1 MSSMLISVIVPVYNT
16 ESFLP
21 ACIESILSQTYQ
33 DIELLLIDDGS
44 TDRSG
49 AICDEYA
56 AKDSRVR
63 VFHKE
68 NGGVSSARNLGLDQ
82 ARGEYIHFVDSDDL
96 VLQGS
101 YQYISEVIFEC
112 SPDVICFN
120 YVRDACNNNALI
132 ISDGKYYDSIIDFAK
147 QCYIRVSMCFK
158 IVKRQFIEAHK
169 TRFEPI
175 PYSEDTVFI
184 WNLLRFEGSIF
195 NTSSKLYSYTTNPC
209 SAEQTRTINHVQRTV
224 ESLIVSNLRVK
235 EFVSSYSEC
244 PPVISNFTHK
254 YEILFNRILCTPYT
268 YCELKSLFAKC
279 AKIGTSHLAQH
290 REIKAY
296 NFLYHHP
303 LFFYILRS
311 FIRKFYFHR
320 HKIAPDSGDFLD
332 RMIKKE
338 SVEHS

>member
-21 ACIESILSQTYQ
+21 ASIESILSQTYQ

-82 ARGEYIHFVDSDDL
+82 ARGEYIHFVDSDDIL
-96 VLQGS
+96 LQGA
-101 YQYISEVIFEC
+101 YQYIAEVC
-112 SPDVICFN
+112 NSYSPDVISFD
-120 YVRDACNNNALI
+120 YFTDIRDKDALI
-132 ISDGKYYDSIIDFAK
+132 IDDGKFYDSIQTFTEHF
-147 QCYIRVSMCFK
+147 YIRVPVWIKVFK
-158 IVKRQFIEAHK
+158 RSYIEK
-169 TRFEPI
+169 QNTRFEPVI
-175 PYSEDTVFI
+175 YSEDTIFI
-184 WNLLRFEGSIF
+184 WNLLQTDGTIF
-195 NTSSKLYSYTTNPC
+195 STKSKLYSYTTNPC
-209 SAEQTRTINHVQRTV
+209 GAEQTRTINHVQRTV

-254 YEILFNRILCTPYT
+254 YEVLFNRILCTPYT

-290 REIKAY
+290 REIKTY
-296 NFLYHHP
+296 DFLYHHP
-303 LFFYILRS
+303 LIFYIFQS

-332 RMIKKE
+332 RMIKKDK
-338 SVEHS
+338 S